1 MDGKER
7 RYCMIRLIKRIGILF
22 GIFAAA
28 VIIYIVVNRE
38 QVLPQDAVYV
48 AMEDSTLPVAYVSMY
63 GRRMNP
69 MHGYRQD
76 MGNAAASESLTVLP
90 EDRMLQI
97 QVPGIPSAVT
107 AVRYEIRSLDLQRLV
122 ENTTL
127 ESWEQEN
134 GEFYA
139 DLPIQN
145 LLTKDREYLLCV
157 ELDMEKTGTVR
168 YYTRIVWTD
177 DARAQ
182 GMIDLAVDFSARTFD
197 YEQARDLVTYLE
209 TSPTEDNS
217 SFGRTTIR
225 SSFSQL
231 TWGRLKMQPVSE
243 IQVTLKEKDGIMG
256 CVALAYLASREDEN
270 GTTEYYEVKENFT
283 MKWNSIRTY
292 LMDYER
298 TVDQVVAGDREGFSG
313 KRIMVGITSDERV
326 EVKKS
331 ADGQI
336 LAYRANRD
344 LWSYNQKENKAVKIF
359 SFRSSDMTDVQ
370 DGFSDHDVKILQVDD
385 SGDVDFLIYGY
396 QNRGRHEG
404 EFGVVG
410 YHYDE
415 AANALQE
422 LFFIPVVCQYEE
434 LEADI
439 NRLAYQAQSDM
450 LYLYLNHGIY
460 GIDLTSNEHMV
471 VADGLEEGSYAV
483 SADQA
488 RIAWLEGGKRYE
500 SQVLHLMDLET
511 GEKMD
516 IHGGEGEYVR
526 TLGFVGRDLVYGRA
540 KEDAMWVKN
549 GRPVDLPMYAVEI
562 MNDQMQVETR
572 YEKEGYFVAGVTVDD
587 SRIHLQR
594 VTRSSGQD
602 YLEAQEDTIVC
613 NAQMGPGKLDGIGWY
628 ASQDKGKLYFV
639 QTSQDMRSG
648 RSLRILAPKKV
659 SIDQADRLELTGV
672 SALQSLQFYA
682 YGGGRLLGVTSD
694 FSQAVALAYDRM
706 GIVTD
711 ASHQMLW
718 GRVNRSDTVT
728 IRDISTA
735 YAPLERH
742 LDGFTASRSFSD
754 GVTMLDARGCSMLQM
769 LYFIGRG
776 IPVVG
781 YTGEGSYLILCGY
794 DSYNVTVYDPATRE
808 TYKAGLNDSTEFFR
822 QRGNDFICAVSAP

>member
-1 MDGKER
+1 
-7 RYCMIRLIKRIGILF
+7 MIRLIKRIGILF

-48 AMEDSTLPVAYVSMY
+48 AMEDSSLPVAYVNMY

-69 MHGYRQD
+69 LHGYRQD
-76 MGNAAASESLTVLP
+76 MGNAAASDSLTVLP
-90 EDRMLQI
+90 EDRNLQI
-97 QVPGIPSAVT
+97 EISGSKNTVT
-107 AVRYEIRSLDLQRLV
+107 GVRYEIRSLDLQRLV
-122 ENTTL
+122 EDTAL
-127 ESWEQEN
+127 EAWEQEN
-134 GEFYA
+134 GEFRA
-139 DLPIQN
+139 ALPIQN
-145 LLTKDREYLLCV
+145 LLAKDREYLLCLK
-157 ELDMEKTGTVR
+157 LDMEEQGTVR

-177 DARAQ
+177 DATAQ

-197 YEQARDLVTYLE
+197 YEQAKELVTYLE

-231 TWGRLKMQPVSE
+231 TWGRMNMQPASE
-243 IQVTLKEKDGIMG
+243 VQVTLKEKDGIMG
-256 CVALAYLASREDEN
+256 CVSLAYLAFREDED
-270 GTTEYYEVKENFT
+270 GETEYYEVKENFT
-283 MKWNSIRTY
+283 MKWNATRTY

-298 TVDQVVAGDREGFSG
+298 LVNQVIRGDREEFSG
-313 KRIMVGITSDERV
+313 KRIMLGITDDERV

-336 LAYRANRD
+336 LAYRANRE
-344 LWSYNQKENKAVKIF
+344 LWSYDQKERRVVKIF
-359 SFRSSDMTDVQ
+359 SFRSSDLADVQ
-370 DGFSDHDVKILQVDD
+370 DSFSDHDVKILYVDD
-385 SGDVDFLIYGY
+385 SGDVDFLVYGY
-396 QNRGRHEG
+396 QNRGQHEG

-422 LFFIPVVCQYEE
+422 RFFIPTVCQYEE

-439 NRLAYQAQSDM
+439 NRLAYQARSGM
-450 LYLYLNHGIY
+450 LYLYLNHAIF
-460 GIDLTSNEHMV
+460 GIDLTSNEHMT
-471 VADGLEEGSYAV
+471 VADGLEEGSSAV

-516 IHGGEGEYVR
+516 IRGEQDEYVR
-526 TLGFVGRDLVYGRA
+526 TLGFVGRDLVYGMA
-540 KEDAMWVKN
+540 KEDAMWIKN

-572 YEKEGYFVAGVTVDD
+572 YEKPGYFVSGVIVDD
-587 SRIHLQR
+587 SRVHLKR
-594 VTRSSGQD
+594 VTRLSGQD

-613 NAQMGPGKLDGIGWY
+613 NAQMGPGKLEGIGWY

-639 QTSQDMRSG
+639 QTDQDMRSG
-648 RSLRILAPKKV
+648 RSLRVLAPKKV
-659 SIDQADRLELTGV
+659 SIDQSDRLELASTSVPQGV
-672 SALQSLQFYA
+672 QFYA
-682 YGGGRLLGVTSD
+682 YGGGRLLGVTSQ
-694 FSQAVALAYDRM
+694 FTEAVALAYDRM

-711 ASHQMLW
+711 QDHQIVW
-718 GRVNRSDTVT
+718 GRVNRGNTAN

-742 LDGFTASRSFSD
+742 MDDFTSSRSFSD
-754 GVTMLDARGCSMLQM
+754 GVTLLDARGCSMLQM

-794 DSYNVTVYDPATRE
+794 DQYNVTVYDPQTRE

-822 QRGNDFICAVSAP
+822 QRGNDFICAVSTP

>member
-1 MDGKER
+1 
-7 RYCMIRLIKRIGILF
+7 MIRLIKRIGILF
-22 GIFAAA
+22 GVFAAA
-28 VIIYIVVNRE
+28 VIIYIVVNRQ

-48 AMEDSTLPVAYVSMY
+48 AMEDSTLPVAYVNMY

-76 MGNAAASESLTVLP
+76 MGNAAAPDSLTVLP
-90 EDRMLQI
+90 EDRKLQI
-97 QVPGIPSAVT
+97 ELSGCQSGVT

-122 ENTTL
+122 EDTAL

-134 GEFYA
+134 GEFHA

-145 LLTKDREYLLCV
+145 LLAKDREYLLCLK
-157 ELDMEKTGTVR
+157 LDMEETGTVR

-177 DARAQ
+177 DITAQ

-231 TWGRLKMQPVSE
+231 TWGRLKMQPASE
-243 IQVTLKEKDGIMG
+243 VQVTLKEKDGVMG
-256 CVALAYLASREDEN
+256 CVALTYLASREDE
-270 GTTEYYEVKENFT
+270 GGETEYYEVEENFT
-283 MKWNSIRTY
+283 MKWNTIRTY

-298 TVDQVVAGDREGFSG
+298 TVNQVISGSREEFSG
-313 KRIMVGITSDERV
+313 KRIMLGITGDERV

-331 ADGQI
+331 AGGQI

-344 LWSYNQKENKAVKIF
+344 LWSYDQKERRIVKIF
-359 SFRSSDMTDVQ
+359 SFRGSNLTDVQ
-370 DGFSDHDVKILQVDD
+370 DSFSDHDVKILKVDD
-385 SGDVDFLIYGY
+385 SGDVDFLVYGY

-404 EFGVVG
+404 EFGIVG

-422 LFFIPVVCQYEE
+422 RFFVPAVCRYEE
-434 LEADI
+434 LEADM

-450 LYLYLNHGIY
+450 LYLYLNHAIF
-460 GIDLTSNEHMV
+460 GIDLTSNEHMA

-500 SQVLHLMDLET
+500 SRVLHLMDLET
-511 GEKMD
+511 GEKLD
-516 IHGGEGEYVR
+516 IHGERDEYVR
-526 TLGFVGRDLVYGRA
+526 ALGFVGRDLVYGMA
-540 KEDAMWVKN
+540 KEDAMWIKN

-562 MNDQMQVETR
+562 MNDHMQVETR
-572 YEKEGYFVAGVTVDD
+572 YEKPGYFVSGVTVDD
-587 SRIHLQR
+587 SRIHLRR
-594 VTRSSGQD
+594 VTRSFGQG

-639 QTSQDMRSG
+639 QTDQDMRSG
-648 RSLRILAPKKV
+648 RSLRVLAPKKM
-659 SIDQADRLELTGV
+659 SIDQSDRLELTSV
-672 SALQSLQFYA
+672 SALQGVQFFA
-682 YGGGRLLGVTSD
+682 YGGGRLLGVTGD
-694 FSQAVALAYDRM
+694 FAEAVALAYDRM

-711 ASHQMLW
+711 QNHQILW
-718 GRVNRSDTVT
+718 GRVNRGDTAN
-728 IRDISTA
+728 IRDVSTA

-742 LDGFTASRSFSD
+742 LDGFTSSRIFSD
-754 GVTMLDARGCSMLQM
+754 GVTLLDARGCSMMQM

-781 YTGEGSYLILCGY
+781 YTDDGSYLILCGY
-794 DSYNVTVYDPATRE
+794 DQYNVTVYDPQTRE